1 MAYFRRLFSYPYPG
15 ISIVGG
21 NLLDPAV
28 ARSGT
33 LHDPIGVALTKKNT
47 IEFYSYSK
55 VTVFICS
62 VTHNIEKYTPMNS
75 SPVLLLLGFLE
86 AQTSKRS
93 ARKFFSRH
101 FSVQISEWASFISF
115 TQFRLIQL
123 SGFFKPRRANGV
135 LANFFPDNFPSKLQ
149 SGLPS

>member
-1 MAYFRRLFSYPYPG
+1 M
-15 ISIVGG
+15 
-21 NLLDPAV
+21 
-28 ARSGT
+28 
-33 LHDPIGVALTKKNT
+33 
-47 IEFYSYSK
+47 
-55 VTVFICS
+55 FICS

-115 TQFRLIQL
+115 THLCASHNFEYRTRISISPDEQTERPQFF
-123 SGFFKPRRANGV
+123 SGH
-135 LANFFPDNFPSKLQ
+135 FPSEFQ
-149 SGLPS
+149 SGLPTQAYLCLASPTFVSHTIWCLTFSTFVSLYGQTKHPQFFFLDLFPSEFQSGRPT